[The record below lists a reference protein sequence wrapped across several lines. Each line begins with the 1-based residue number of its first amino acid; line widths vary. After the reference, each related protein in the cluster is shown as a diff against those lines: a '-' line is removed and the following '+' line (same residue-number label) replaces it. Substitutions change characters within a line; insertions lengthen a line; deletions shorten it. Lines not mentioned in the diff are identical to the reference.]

1 MPSDQNPWNLGGSNG
16 PRRPNPP
23 GQGPW
28 GGPGQ
33 LPPEF
38 ERMFTDARAS
48 FRRMLGRGGS
58 AGGRGLIIAAI
69 AVAALWIGSGIY
81 RVEPDEL
88 GLVLR
93 FGAYVRSTPPGL
105 NYHLPWPVETVQLLS
120 VTRINRVEIGFRS
133 ASGDDQEPTPGT
145 PEGSVE
151 PARGQPARDL
161 AEESLMLTGD
171 ENIVDINASV
181 FWRISDAAA
190 FAFNTRNPGYTV
202 KSAAESVLRQVIG
215 HTAIQSALTGGR
227 AAIEQAVTTGTQA
240 ILDQYGTG
248 VEITQ
253 VQLQKVDPP
262 ADVVESFRDVQR
274 ATTDAD
280 TARNDAQSYE
290 NDVVPRARGDAAAI
304 LAQANGAKS
313 AAIAASQGESQ
324 RFLSVYAAYTQAK
337 DVTIK
342 RLYIETM
349 QDILKSAP
357 SVIVDDKLR
366 GLIPLLQLNGGFAAP
381 APPLSPAPAAGAAK

>member
-16 PRRPNPP
+16 PRRPTPP

-38 ERMFTDARAS
+38 ERLLTDARAS

-58 AGGRGLIIAAI
+58 AGGRGLVIAAI
-69 AVAALWIGSGIY
+69 VVAALWIGSGIY

-88 GLVLR
+88 GLVMR

-105 NYHLPWPVETVQLLS
+105 NYHLPWPVESVELLS

-133 ASGDDQEPTPGT
+133 ASTDEQESSPAA

-151 PARGQPARDL
+151 PARGRPARDL

-227 AAIEQAVTTGTQA
+227 AAIEQAVTTGTQS

-280 TARNDAQSYE
+280 TARNDAQSYA
-290 NDVVPRARGDAAAI
+290 NDIVPRARGDAASI
-304 LAQANGAKS
+304 MAQANGAKS
-313 AAIAASQGESQ
+313 AAVAASQGEAQ

-337 DVTIK
+337 DVTLK

-366 GLIPLLQLNGGFAAP
+366 GLVPLLQLNGSFSPP
-381 APPLSPAPAAGAAK
+381 APPLPPVPATGAAK

>member
-1 MPSDQNPWNLGGSNG
+1 MPTDNPWNIGGSNG
-16 PRRPNPP
+16 SRRPTPP

-28 GGPGQ
+28 GGPGG

-38 ERMFTDARAS
+38 ERAFTDARAT
-48 FRRMLGRGGS
+48 FRRLLGRGGN
-58 AGGRGLIIAAI
+58 AGGRGLILA
-69 AVAALWIGSGIY
+69 AVALAAVWIASGIY

-88 GLVLR
+88 GLVMR
-93 FGAYVRSTPPGL
+93 FGAFDRSTPPGL

-133 ASGDDQEPTPGT
+133 SSTDDQEPTPRT
-145 PEGSVE
+145 PEGAVE
-151 PARGQPARDL
+151 PARGMPARDL

-181 FWRISDAAA
+181 FWRISNAAA
-190 FAFNTRNPGYTV
+190 YAFNTRNPGYTV
-202 KSAAESVLRQVIG
+202 KSVAESVLRQVIG
-215 HTAIQSALTGGR
+215 HTDIQSALTGGR
-227 AAIEQAVTTGTQA
+227 AAIEQAVTTGAQA

-262 ADVVESFRDVQR
+262 PEVVESFRDVQR

-280 TARNDAQSYE
+280 TARNEAQSYA

-304 LAQANGAKS
+304 MAQAQGAKT
-313 AAIAASQGESQ
+313 AAIATSQGESQ
-324 RFLSVYAAYTQAK
+324 RFLSVYAAYVQAK
-337 DVTIK
+337 DVTLK

-349 QDILKSAP
+349 QDILKNSPAI
-357 SVIVDDKLR
+357 IVDDKLR
-366 GLIPLLQLNGGFAAP
+366 GLVPLLQLNGVSAAQPGAAP
-381 APPLSPAPAAGAAK
+381 